1 MMTIVGIRF
10 PVLLFLWLSVGTLAA
25 QDRISDRYDGF
36 FRDESR
42 TTIEELLNAG
52 LLRLEN
58 AQLQGDKVAEV
69 NALNELGFIQLRL
82 YGYGSAMDLF
92 IEALAIGDSLALR
105 DEKILTHLGIAQAYE
120 DVGEYTRGAE
130 FLVNALSLSTASED
144 EGFRSI
150 ILNRLGKISAAMG
163 DDDEAHRHYQEALSY
178 AQEIEDLK
186 AESRTLSNIGNL
198 LAAQGKHNDA
208 LNAHKKSL
216 ATRRRSG
223 DRAMEAESLGEIGE
237 LYRMMKNSD
246 RALANHAVSL
256 GIRRSLG
263 DRWSEAQSYNDI
275 GTLYFE
281 LGNIE
286 RASRNFQ
293 LALQSAQESDNQREL
308 QRGYEYMSA
317 CYEAAG
323 DFKKAL
329 EYKDHSFAV
338 QDMIQGDLNDRQ
350 LMKSQSRYDIGKK
363 QSQIDKLQEEQV
375 QREHEFELQKRF
387 RNFLI
392 VLVVLSLVI
401 VALIFYFY
409 RMQQRSNRVLQQAH
423 EQLNERNLQ
432 LQELNA
438 TKDKFFS
445 IISHDLKGPLNSL
458 TSFSSLLI
466 NHTESLSREEI
477 QMFAKDFD
485 KSIKNLF
492 ALLENLLEW
501 ARSQTGNIE
510 FTPEQFSLKDAL
522 SENAALLTTQAE
534 AKNIQIT
541 YDSDEN
547 IVVNAHRNSVS
558 TVIRNLISN
567 AIKFTPEGGLVTL
580 KLMRSGSDVMVSV
593 SDTGVGMSQEVVDK
607 LFRIDAKISTKGTA
621 NEKGTGLGLIL
632 CKEFIEKNGGR
643 IWVKSSDGNGSVF
656 YFLLP
661 LVS

>member
-1 MMTIVGIRF
+1 
-10 PVLLFLWLSVGTLAA
+10 
-25 QDRISDRYDGF
+25 
-36 FRDESR
+36 
-42 TTIEELLNAG
+42 
-52 LLRLEN
+52 
-58 AQLQGDKVAEV
+58 
-69 NALNELGFIQLRL
+69 
-82 YGYGSAMDLF
+82 
-92 IEALAIGDSLALR
+92 
-105 DEKILTHLGIAQAYE
+105 LTHLGIAQAYE